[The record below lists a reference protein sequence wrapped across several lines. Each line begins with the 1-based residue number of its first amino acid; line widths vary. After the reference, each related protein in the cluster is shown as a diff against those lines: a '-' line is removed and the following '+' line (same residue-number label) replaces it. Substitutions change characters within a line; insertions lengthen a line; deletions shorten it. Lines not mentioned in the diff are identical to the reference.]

1 MAPTVLFLSGES
13 HGQRSLEG
21 YRVAKSWTHLKRLNA
36 HAQSKTLMTLLIL
49 CVIKFTKGSVIKTWN
64 QQNAGS
70 KMQVLFLQNGSVS
83 GFLKELFR
91 KEYSL
96 FPSESILFSIY
107 KVVVVQSLSHV

>member
-49 CVIKFTKGSVIKTWN
+49 CVIKFAKGSVIKTWN

-83 GFLKELFR
+83 GR
-91 KEYSL
+91 KEYSF